1 MSLLTYHPQAL
12 RVPYVRI
19 YIKSAREEREMCGGS
34 YAGRGMRHGPW
45 WHRGGREFLGRD
57 VEKMSPGARISAALS
72 VLVPVGLSGVFL
84 VAFVPSLWWIF
95 TTYFWVAF
103 PAFGLLTGGIA
114 ALSEGR
120 PVRVSEEEREREL
133 LEAIRE
139 SGEISAAAA
148 AARTSLT
155 VAEADGMLRELAEN
169 GHLEVVARGGAI
181 FYALWGNGWET
192 GRIES
197 ST

>member
-1 MSLLTYHPQAL
+1 
-12 RVPYVRI
+12 
-19 YIKSAREEREMCGGS
+19 MCGGS
-34 YAGRGMRHGPW
+34 YVGRGMRHGLW
-45 WHRGGREFLGRD
+45 RCAGGRGFLGRD

-84 VAFVPSLWWIF
+84 VALVPSLWWIF

-103 PAFGLLTGGIA
+103 PAVVLLRSGIA
-114 ALSEGR
+114 GLSEGR

-155 VAEADGMLRELAEN
+155 VAEADRVLRELAEN
-169 GHLEVVARGGAI
+169 GHLEVRARGGAI
-181 FYALWGNGWET
+181 FYTLWENEWET
-192 GRIES
+192 GRQIEGS
-197 ST
+197 A

>member
-1 MSLLTYHPQAL
+1 
-12 RVPYVRI
+12 
-19 YIKSAREEREMCGGS
+19 MCGWS
-34 YAGRGMRHGPW
+34 YVGRGVRRHA
-45 WHRGGREFLGRD
+45 GGRGFLGYE

-103 PAFGLLTGGIA
+103 PAFGLLTSGITG
-114 ALSEGR
+114 LSEGGS
-120 PVRVSEEEREREL
+120 VRVSEEEREREL

-148 AARTSLT
+148 AARTSI
-155 VAEADGMLRELAEN
+155 DGRRGRRDAQGAGRERPPRGHGQGRRDLLRAVGE
-169 GHLEVVARGGAI
+169 
-181 FYALWGNGWET
+181 WGNR
-192 GRIES
+192 GRS
-197 ST
+197 